1 MDGRFGAG
9 NIVRERERYRKE
21 LSDAFPF
28 QSLTHM
34 SSPFQGG
41 LGLGRMGASTPFA
54 RSGLDPNDKKAG
66 LYAHFVPAG
75 ATGHHH
81 FDPASGESTSGIP
94 ASEAKGET
102 AKAKKQKK
110 KKKKKKEKKDAE
122 GLTNDAA
129 ADKPKKRKHST
140 EGATQTENPQ
150 KRKKTEGGVAVV
162 ELEPDSSIAD
172 ERKKKKK
179 NKKKQEDENK
189 LEETTSC
196 NADGLS
202 KKKKKKKEEEEK
214 KEKKEKKGERETET
228 PIAVMADDVAQKL
241 AKCKKRI
248 AKTSDEA
255 ELSRLR
261 IKLAKLETK
270 ARS

>member
-1 MDGRFGAG
+1 VDGRFGAG
-9 NIVRERERYRKE
+9 DIVRERERYRKE
-21 LSDAFPF
+21 PSDAFPF

-54 RSGLDPNDKKAG
+54 LSGLDPNDKKAG

-110 KKKKKKEKKDAE
+110 KKKKKKDGADE
-122 GLTNDAA
+122 LTNDAA
-129 ADKPKKRKHST
+129 AEKPKKRRHST
-140 EGATQTENPQ
+140 EGATETENPQ

-179 NKKKQEDENK
+179 KKKKQEDENK

-196 NADGLS
+196 NADGVS
-202 KKKKKKKEEEEK
+202 KKKEEEEK
-214 KEKKEKKGERETET
+214 KEKKEKKEKRETET